1 MLSQEDVMTGK
12 HWRDVCKAFDICSHY
27 NLPFTTYNGLK
38 AIARSPKLLANF
50 VAAMWLNEYKDVLS
64 MEIDRFEQEMV
75 IGLHWIPAKMW
86 EKSINSILDT
96 VPAPL
101 LPMMTMKL
109 QGLMLLLQDLFNS
122 TVSTDISQEFTNY
135 VASGEIRRG
144 TPILISD
151 ISNYKMKIR
160 GLSDNNID
168 LPVIRFQLNGIY
180 YPQQSMLASYR
191 VMIESAMC
199 AAENT
204 CDVKNHLNLFAPEG
218 KEFARIVNFYRKYFK
233 ETYSEIFFRTVKL
246 ISNK

>member
-1 MLSQEDVMTGK
+1 
-12 HWRDVCKAFDICSHY
+12 
-27 NLPFTTYNGLK
+27 
-38 AIARSPKLLANF
+38 
-50 VAAMWLNEYKDVLS
+50 
-64 MEIDRFEQEMV
+64 
-75 IGLHWIPAKMW
+75 
-86 EKSINSILDT
+86 
-96 VPAPL
+96 
-101 LPMMTMKL
+101 
-109 QGLMLLLQDLFNS
+109 MLLLQDLFNS

-151 ISNYKMKIR
+151 ISSYKMKIR